1 MRNGRAWALAIP
13 AWMKGAIGIIT
24 APVRAAQI
32 LICRCTRIPNINIS
46 RIVGGGMK
54 SVIAVLTSDMPLR
67 A

>member
-1 MRNGRAWALAIP
+1 MSARGP

-32 LICRCTRIPNINIS
+32 VMCRCTRIPNINIS

-54 SVIAVLTSDMPLR
+54 SVIAAVTINMPLR